1 MVIKTKRIY
10 EPAAKTDGYRVLVD
24 RLWPRGIKKE
34 AAQIDAWM
42 KEVAPSTAL
51 RKWFNH
57 EPEKWEEFVT
67 KYKAEL
73 QDTDAFKVLLAAVAR
88 HKTVTLLYAA
98 KDEHYN
104 QAIALSS
111 FFKNNE

>member
-10 EPAAKTDGYRVLVD
+10 EPATKTDGYRILVD
-24 RLWPRGIKKE
+24 RLWPRGMKKE
-34 AAQIDAWM
+34 AAQIDEWM

-73 QDTDAFKVLLAAVAR
+73 QDADAFKVLLAAVAG

-98 KDEHYN
+98 KDELYN
-104 QAIALSS
+104 QAIALSNFLKS
-111 FFKNNE
+111 NK